1 MTQSLQTPNWFSIV
15 AIIALVWNVLGLI
28 AFIGH
33 IMMTPESIAELPKAQ
48 QALYINTPLWAT
60 GAFATAVIGGTL
72 GCVYLILK
80 KSVANILFVI
90 SLIGILVND
99 YYSFFMLDAVSIYG
113 VQGLIMPILVLV
125 IAIALILLTSKAQE
139 NAWIE

>member
-1 MTQSLQTPNWFSIV
+1 
-15 AIIALVWNVLGLI
+15 
-28 AFIGH
+28 
-33 IMMTPESIAELPKAQ
+33 MTPESIAELPKAQ